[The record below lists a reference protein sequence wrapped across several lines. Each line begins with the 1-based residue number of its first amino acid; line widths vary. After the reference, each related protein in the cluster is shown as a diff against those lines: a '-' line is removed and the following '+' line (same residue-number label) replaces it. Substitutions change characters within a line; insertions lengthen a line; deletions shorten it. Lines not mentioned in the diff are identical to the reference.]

1 MAIPK
6 VEFNE
11 ETIRLKRLFDNVAD
25 GSCSHAGLKSG
36 KVERVYGKF
45 LFGPVP
51 QDRPITYASYVMSV
65 DGKIAF
71 QDNEVGPLIAK
82 TNRFDPD
89 GAFADFW
96 VLNLLRAACDGIV
109 IGSGTLIKEPDYSGS
124 AYDPDLLDARLE
136 NGKPAAPWTVI
147 VTTTGKN
154 IPFANPVFRCEE
166 IPILINTSP
175 EGFKN
180 LEAEIPGEYYLVPLE
195 SSALQ
200 NETIAGLIAENH
212 GKIAVAV
219 TGEGWDTD
227 AQELLKILRAMGM
240 EKVLVESPTYCHH
253 LMRKALL
260 DEMFL
265 NTSCVFVGG
274 QATGIGT
281 LGSSF
286 QSTDHPHSEILSIH
300 MHSPHFIYTRHKM
313 LYGAK

>member
-1 MAIPK
+1 MTIPR

-11 ETIRLKRLFDNVAD
+11 ETIRLKRLFDNVDD
-25 GSCSHAGLKSG
+25 GNYSHAGLKCE
-36 KVERVYGKF
+36 KVDRVYGKL
-45 LFGPVP
+45 LFGAVP
-51 QDRPITYASYVMSV
+51 QDRPITFASYVMSV

-71 QDNEVGPLIAK
+71 EDNEVGPLIAK
-82 TNRFDPD
+82 TNCFDPD

-96 VLNLLRAACDGIV
+96 VLNLLRAACDGII

-124 AYDPDLLDARLE
+124 AYDPDLLVARLE

-154 IPFANPVFRCEE
+154 IPFGNPVFQCDE

-175 EGFKN
+175 EGLKN
-180 LEAEIPGEYYLVPLE
+180 LESELPGEYYLLPLVNSE
-195 SSALQ
+195 SEKEAITS
-200 NETIAGLIAENH
+200 LIAENH
-212 GKIAVAV
+212 GKTAVAV
-219 TGEGWDTD
+219 TGEGGDTD
-227 AQELLKILRAMGM
+227 SQKLLKILRAMGM

-253 LMRKALL
+253 LMRNALL
-260 DEMFL
+260 DEVFI

-281 LGSSF
+281 FGSSF
-286 QSTDHPHSEILSIH
+286 PSTDHPHSEILSIH

-313 LYGAK
+313 LYRTK